1 MQCSQGATS
10 YKDVIRGLNEKSR
23 FLYLFAKTTSMKR
36 NETMDTVID
45 YEQVNKG
52 DCFIFS
58 EFPMKCLT

>member
-1 MQCSQGATS
+1 MTKRRYTRLEWKVTIS
-10 YKDVIRGLNEKSR
+10 
-23 FLYLFAKTTSMKR
+23 YLFAKTTSMKR

-45 YEQVNKG
+45 YEKVNKG